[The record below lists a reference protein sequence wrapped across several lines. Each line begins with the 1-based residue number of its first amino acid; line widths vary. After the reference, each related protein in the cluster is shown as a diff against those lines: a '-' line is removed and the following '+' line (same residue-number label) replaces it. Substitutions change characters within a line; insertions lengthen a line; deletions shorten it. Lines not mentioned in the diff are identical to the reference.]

1 MGVLTVVQWVKNPA
15 AVAGVAI
22 EARVRSLA
30 WEFPYTMGVI
40 EKEKK
45 KKRKRERKEER
56 KEKTPEQSVFDL
68 KTGDKH

>member
-45 KKRKRERKEER
+45 KKKEREKETRKNY
-56 KEKTPEQSVFDL
+56 
-68 KTGDKH
+68 